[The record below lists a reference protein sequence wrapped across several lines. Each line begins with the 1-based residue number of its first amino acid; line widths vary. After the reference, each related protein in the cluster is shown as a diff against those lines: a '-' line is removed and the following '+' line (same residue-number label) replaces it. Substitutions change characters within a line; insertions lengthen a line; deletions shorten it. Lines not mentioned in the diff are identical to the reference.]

1 MKHRNYRQ
9 LLLLPF
15 FFSLANCANIAN
27 NNDKATPPDQNPYL
41 AGQPEM
47 LPESKHLFDLAMQA
61 MQDEQWDSA
70 KTYLTQLID
79 ADPKLSGAILN
90 LGIVA
95 TKQQKTELAEQYFKQ
110 AIDTNKNNL
119 EAYNQL
125 GVLYR
130 SQGKFTL
137 AEETYQ
143 QGLTIWDQYG
153 PLHYNLGILYDLYMN
168 RPSDAL
174 RHYKAFQALQKQ
186 PDKRVALWIK
196 TLERK
201 Q

>member
-1 MKHRNYRQ
+1 MKHRNYHR
-9 LLLLPF
+9 LLLLPI
-15 FFSLANCANIAN
+15 FFSIANCANIAN
-27 NNDKATPPDQNPYL
+27 NNDKTSPPDQNPYL
-41 AGQPEM
+41 ARQPEM
-47 LPESKHLFDLAMQA
+47 LPESKHLFDMAIQA

-110 AIDTNKNNL
+110 AIDTNRNNL

-143 QGLTIWDQYG
+143 QGLAIWDQYG

-174 RHYKAFQALQKQ
+174 RHYKAFQALQEE